1 MARTYGETLEL
12 VGKLAAAG
20 LTDVE
25 IGKAID
31 LAPAS
36 VKEVRDLVGKAIG
49 LLDGSVAEGAAAMAS
64 VEGGRPKADK
74 GPRRN
79 LTEAMV
85 ARLAK
90 AGRPDKEIAGILGL
104 SELTVRSYRY
114 ASGIRGRVKEVS
126 SKIAQAAEMAARG
139 ASDEEIAKLLEI
151 SVETA
156 GVFRSWAGKRGLP
169 AEGAAAPKTGGRRS
183 FSRRRAVLDL
193 HGRGFGVDESAIRL
207 GISAKTVAKH
217 LAAETDQDGIGKPDA
232 GRPRSGRTQAETLA
246 LVSKLA
252 CEGRSD
258 AEIAAELGLSTKSM
272 RQYRHLAGAVDKERH
287 LGAAK
292 IAEIPVLAG
301 KGLTD
306 REIAARLGCSAWTVG
321 NHRRKAGVPGNRR
334 TGMSRSIVA
343 RLSKSGKGDAEIA
356 EILGLSKTTV
366 RNHRLE
372 AGIVKRRLTPVKGR
386 PAEALALVA
395 KGLTD
400 RETAA
405 RLGLAVSTVTAY
417 RSKAGIKP
425 GRTKAPTAGSRNGL
439 PRKVAKVMEMAA
451 RGLSDAEIG
460 KLLDV
465 SPKTVGV
472 YRSLGKR
479 A

>member
-1 MARTYGETLEL
+1 MNGRTYGETLEL
-12 VGKLAAAG
+12 V
-20 LTDVE
+20 
-25 IGKAID
+25 
-31 LAPAS
+31 
-36 VKEVRDLVGKAIG
+36 
-49 LLDGSVAEGAAAMAS
+49 
-64 VEGGRPKADK
+64 
-74 GPRRN
+74 
-79 LTEAMV
+79 
-85 ARLAK
+85 
-90 AGRPDKEIAGILGL
+90 
-104 SELTVRSYRY
+104 
-114 ASGIRGRVKEVS
+114 
-126 SKIAQAAEMAARG
+126 
-139 ASDEEIAKLLEI
+139 
-151 SVETA
+151 
-156 GVFRSWAGKRGLP
+156 
-169 AEGAAAPKTGGRRS
+169 
-183 FSRRRAVLDL
+183 
-193 HGRGFGVDESAIRL
+193 
-207 GISAKTVAKH
+207 
-217 LAAETDQDGIGKPDA
+217 GKPDA

-246 LVSKLA
+246 LVAKLA

-306 REIAARLGCSAWTVG
+306 REIAARLGCSAWSVG

-343 RLSKSGKGDAEIA
+343 RLAKSGKGDAEIA